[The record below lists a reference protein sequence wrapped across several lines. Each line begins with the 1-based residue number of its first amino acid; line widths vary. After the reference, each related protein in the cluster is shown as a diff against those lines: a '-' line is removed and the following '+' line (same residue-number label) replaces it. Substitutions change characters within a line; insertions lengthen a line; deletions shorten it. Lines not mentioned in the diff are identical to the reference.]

1 MSQIKLLHSGGNGV
15 ILSAPDSNPASDR
28 TLKLPGDADGTILT
42 TNSSVGKVLQ
52 VASATKLDTASTANS
67 SGTTHVAIS
76 GLQPQITPSATTSKV
91 LVMIN
96 VKFAIS
102 TANGD
107 TSLKLFRSV
116 GGSETEI
123 FSGTAS
129 GSRQGNIWGIA
140 DYNSTTEVIPVSSHY
155 LDTPNTTSQITYIL
169 KWQSQSQAVY
179 INRSGVDSNSS
190 VYHRNSSSVIV
201 MEIAA

>member
-1 MSQIKLLHSGGNGV
+1 MTVKLVGSTSGSV
-15 ILSAPDSNPASDR
+15 SLQAPASTTGGAHR
-28 TLKLPGDADGTILT
+28 VLTLPDADGTVAVGST
-42 TNSSVGKVLQ
+42 GKVLQ
-52 VASATKLDTASTANS
+52 VVSATKLDTASTANS
-67 SGTTHVAIS
+67 SGTTHVAIA

-96 VKFAIS
+96 CKFAIS

-116 GGSETEI
+116 GGTETEI
-123 FSGTAS
+123 FSGTAD

-169 KWQSQSQAVY
+169 KWQSQAQAVY

-190 VYHRNSSSVIV
+190 VYHRNSSSVIL